1 MKGKWILKFIIMIK
15 KIATTTEYT
24 EKIETKI
31 RKNNVISYTY

>member
-1 MKGKWILKFIIMIK
+1 MNFKIYNYDK
-15 KIATTTEYT
+15 KIATRTEYT